1 MVKFTEDSSLI
12 LCYES
17 DVRLIRDRES
27 QQKSGEDFR
36 QKRSDGMFVDDGVG
50 EVYIGDEDCGNDG
63 GSSNSKSSSSSSR
76 ERRWCGYKANE
87 GRTEGKKTEGRTS
100 KLCGNLSRLDFRPRA
115 YAGPQPSSS
124 SYRVRSLVASM
135 WPAT

>member
-1 MVKFTEDSSLI
+1 
-12 LCYES
+12 
-17 DVRLIRDRES
+17 
-27 QQKSGEDFR
+27 
-36 QKRSDGMFVDDGVG
+36 MFVDDGVG

-87 GRTEGKKTEGRTS
+87 GRTEGRKTEGRTPWGETSGIRQS